1 MVLRK
6 KVLSLGKMRTIL
18 FHKKDFFL
26 CICIFNIDRGV
37 FNVKSQFFHVLK
49 TLCSV
54 CSFLGTFLYKIIQEP
69 VKKILENKVSL
80 TLFFICRTFQ
90 CQNLGLY
97 FRKLFLRDLFCW
109 LPQRLCN
116 LVKIHKY
123 KKKAFKSYLLIS
135 ATLLIKP

>member
-1 MVLRK
+1 MKNLIQIFHFTFPFLFSVIKPWPEYWFYIQCLSYEILFFRIKNKFSGNKITGIMVLRK

-54 CSFLGTFLYKIIQEP
+54 CSFLGTFLYKIILEP
-69 VKKILENKVSL
+69 VKKS
-80 TLFFICRTFQ
+80 
-90 CQNLGLY
+90 
-97 FRKLFLRDLFCW
+97 
-109 LPQRLCN
+109 
-116 LVKIHKY
+116 
-123 KKKAFKSYLLIS
+123 
-135 ATLLIKP
+135 